1 MILKHLTDA
10 FALLK
15 PRIFELRLLKG
26 KKGKLILKNLDK
38 IQQLKLNTR
47 DSSKDDSGKYALD
60 FSVSL
65 IHLLG
70 SLCQGRNNIT
80 IKE

>member
-1 MILKHLTDA
+1 
-10 FALLK
+10 
-15 PRIFELRLLKG
+15 
-26 KKGKLILKNLDK
+26 
-38 IQQLKLNTR
+38 LKLNTR